1 MWNGEQPISPLSS
14 QGSENLTF
22 NFDPS
27 AMAQGDYTLQVAL
40 LNNSGQRIAM
50 QGSSLSITGPAFQIT
65 QVPPGQTLMPG
76 EEATFAFKVKNTGNQ
91 EGAVEFHFKAYDL
104 LDVTRRE
111 WLKAGEERSLDFAF
125 LLPADLEEKDYFVD
139 YELKGGERGQVK
151 YHLAGINLAV
161 SASLDKAFYSEGETA
176 RLSLS
181 VSPSAGQPL
190 LNLFARVN
198 YPGYESKQ
206 PLALNGPQALL
217 FDVPLPEITGE
228 KLFYGIYHE
237 SGRSIYLNSLYVY
250 KAGDVLTLKTDKQV
264 YKPGETVVLMVSSQ
278 QMASGTLTL
287 SAPNYEEAFSFS
299 GNAQKSFVLPA
310 AMTAGTYFIT
320 YQLSGPQSVSGS
332 QPFDVDGIQVKV
344 KKAILDKAKY
354 ASTDTMNLNL
364 TIESNQDLPATL
376 KTWIVDPEKNYSS
389 AGTQGITL
397 TGAQPLLAAQSSAFS
412 TTKLGIHRLVYGIY
426 KDEMLLCSGSY
437 AFDVGEAILLGVS
450 TDRADYPQGNEPIAV
465 EAKVYGT
472 VPGSLEFSLDG
483 QSVGSVPVSTSGFSA
498 TQYTPPE
505 ISPGLHTLKASLTSG
520 GLTSSKQITF
530 VYGSSLP
537 DLSVRVS
544 SDPNIK
550 DGFMTITITVTNQGK
565 SASIPTTLGLYD
577 GDKLLTILDVKGLQS
592 GESQI
597 STYSMNVLGRAGA
610 NSLVSRIDPG
620 NKVFEFSKANNEAN
634 LSFAVPD
641 LSLAVSLDKTVY
653 GAGET
658 AVITSSI
665 YNLSKDPLPGL
676 TLATEV
682 KDAQGVQ
689 IFNKAQILP
698 TLEGQNSAMIET
710 LWLTDAGL
718 KEGVYSVS
726 QTVQGKVATQA
737 TVSVAIKDFAKGLEG
752 TITVQPNPVNQES
765 EETFSYT
772 VTNKGSVDLSGL
784 TVKALVIN
792 PDTGE
797 VRKTYEKVVD
807 LAQNGTIS
815 GNFSASTG
823 GLAPGVYNAVLQ
835 VSSAVILTPK
845 SLGSAIFEV
854 KAAVPMISWAKTYGG
869 DHNGVA
875 YSIQQTLDGGYIAA
889 GATGTLFPMS
899 RDAWVRKL
907 DGKGDIQWQKAY
919 GSGLG
924 DAAFAVQPTTDGG
937 YVVAGETNG
946 ILGMSR
952 ECWVFKLD
960 FNGEIQWQKT
970 YGDGWARSIQQTSE
984 GGYIVTGAREEQA
997 WLMKLDEKGE
1007 IQWQKAYGSLGDGAY
1022 SVQQTADGGF
1032 VVAGVTGSERSPAAW
1047 VGKLDAQGEIQ
1058 WQKTYGDHQGEVAYS
1073 IQQTTEGG
1081 YILAGVTNSSEEG
1094 NPDAWVF
1101 KIDAHGEIQWQKA
1114 YGGQQG
1120 DAAYS
1125 IHQTPDNG
1133 YIVVGVTNSFGNG
1146 DYDAWVLKLDADGE
1160 VEWQKAYGGQHGDAA
1175 FAIQQAKDGGYIAVG
1190 GTNSFGDHD
1199 YDVWMWKLDEK
1210 GEISTC
1216 QEGWRKGT
1224 NVTAKDATAV
1234 VKEGSMRGRN
1244 IHVRPKESHA
1254 RVKEMQGWANDVCV
1268 GIPHISLDPSSRF
1281 LTFFGVKVGRSSTT
1295 TITVFNRGTGDLK
1308 IVSIKVSGAPFTQ
1321 KNDCAVLP
1329 PGHSC
1334 AIAVTFKPTAPGPM
1348 NATLEIYSNDPD
1360 ENIIRL
1366 NLLGTGR

>member
-1 MWNGEQPISPLSS
+1 M
-14 QGSENLTF
+14 
-22 NFDPS
+22 
-27 AMAQGDYTLQVAL
+27 
-40 LNNSGQRIAM
+40 
-50 QGSSLSITGPAFQIT
+50 
-65 QVPPGQTLMPG
+65 
-76 EEATFAFKVKNTGNQ
+76 
-91 EGAVEFHFKAYDL
+91 
-104 LDVTRRE
+104 
-111 WLKAGEERSLDFAF
+111 
-125 LLPADLEEKDYFVD
+125 
-139 YELKGGERGQVK
+139 
-151 YHLAGINLAV
+151 
-161 SASLDKAFYSEGETA
+161 
-176 RLSLS
+176 
-181 VSPSAGQPL
+181 
-190 LNLFARVN
+190 
-198 YPGYESKQ
+198 
-206 PLALNGPQALL
+206 
-217 FDVPLPEITGE
+217 
-228 KLFYGIYHE
+228 
-237 SGRSIYLNSLYVY
+237 
-250 KAGDVLTLKTDKQV
+250 
-264 YKPGETVVLMVSSQ
+264 
-278 QMASGTLTL
+278 
-287 SAPNYEEAFSFS
+287 
-299 GNAQKSFVLPA
+299 
-310 AMTAGTYFIT
+310 
-320 YQLSGPQSVSGS
+320 
-332 QPFDVDGIQVKV
+332 
-344 KKAILDKAKY
+344 
-354 ASTDTMNLNL
+354 
-364 TIESNQDLPATL
+364 
-376 KTWIVDPEKNYSS
+376 
-389 AGTQGITL
+389 
-397 TGAQPLLAAQSSAFS
+397 
-412 TTKLGIHRLVYGIY
+412 
-426 KDEMLLCSGSY
+426 
-437 AFDVGEAILLGVS
+437 GVS

-465 EAKVYGT
+465 EAKLYGT

-665 YNLSKDPLPGL
+665 YNLSKDPLAGL

-682 KDAQGVQ
+682 RDAQGVQ

-698 TLEGQNSAMIET
+698 TLEGQNSAMIQT

-726 QTVQGKVATQA
+726 QIVQGKAATQA
-737 TVSVAIKDFAKGLEG
+737 TVSIAIKDFAKGIEG
-752 TITVQPNPVNQES
+752 TITVQPNPVNQGS

-815 GNFSASTG
+815 GNFSVSTG

-845 SLGSAIFEV
+845 ALGSSIFEV
-854 KAAVPMISWAKTYGG
+854 KAAIPMISWAKTYGG

-1047 VGKLDAQGEIQ
+1047 VGRLDAQGEIQ

-1101 KIDAHGEIQWQKA
+1101 KVDAHGEIQWQKA

-1216 QEGWRKGT
+1216 QEGWRKST

-1244 IHVRPKESHA
+1244 THVRPKESHA
-1254 RVKEMQGWANDVCV
+1254 RVKEMQEWANDVCV

-1308 IVSIKVSGAPFTQ
+1308 IESIKVSGVPFTQ
-1321 KNDCAVLP
+1321 TNDCAVLP
-1329 PGHSC
+1329 PGQSC
-1334 AIAVTFKPTAPGPM
+1334 AIAITFKPTAPGPM

-1360 ENIIRL
+1360 EKIVQF